1 MKITSPPQDR
11 PIPILD
17 RPTPGWF
24 SLGVMRKQARKWDW
38 VALMVDVDPDD
49 LKNCT
54 CDFPARFYVHPEEYR
69 PKGRTVRQCLLLI
82 PGKHRNYEAAWEAFC
97 DLIET
102 RH

>member
-1 MKITSPPQDR
+1 
-11 PIPILD
+11 
-17 RPTPGWF
+17 
-24 SLGVMRKQARKWDW
+24 
-38 VALMVDVDPDD
+38 MVDVDPDD